1 MAGIRKRHSQH
12 IKVKVVLEAMKGQ
25 LTTAELT
32 SKYGV
37 HASQIMTWKKRALA
51 VLPEA
56 FSPVRKRSDTE
67 QQALIDELYKQ
78 IGQLTVERDWLKKTS
93 ARFSGEEAPVARPRG
108 EGVEP
113 SSAMPLTG
121 RELVKPAVSAE
132 RGK

>member
-56 FSPVRKRSDTE
+56 FSDHTQYMVVRIIQNLWFFHHNS
-67 QQALIDELYKQ
+67 
-78 IGQLTVERDWLKKTS
+78 
-93 ARFSGEEAPVARPRG
+93 
-108 EGVEP
+108 
-113 SSAMPLTG
+113 
-121 RELVKPAVSAE
+121 
-132 RGK
+132 